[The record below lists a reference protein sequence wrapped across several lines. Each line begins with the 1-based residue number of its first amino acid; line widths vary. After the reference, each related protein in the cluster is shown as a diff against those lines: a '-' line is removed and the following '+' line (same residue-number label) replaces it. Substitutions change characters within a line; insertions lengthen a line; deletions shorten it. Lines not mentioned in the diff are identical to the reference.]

1 MIQCYIP
8 PSSSS
13 SLRPRRSSNR
23 LTINIHGSTSD
34 LPAYTPISGYLRRKT
49 PGASPTSP
57 DFPRSTAYVSTDIA
71 LPILLSFPSPTSTDS
86 SSPETFQPD
95 VTFQFQQSDKPIV
108 ITETTEV
115 VTAAQSPRIHRQWHP
130 GVRLSTPSFSPRLE
144 HMNQCRLV
152 PRLV

>member
-1 MIQCYIP
+1 VIQCYP
-8 PSSSS
+8 PSSPS

-23 LTINIHGSTSD
+23 LTINIYGSTSD
-34 LPAYTPISGYLRRKT
+34 LPANTPISGYLRRKT

-57 DFPRSTAYVSTDIA
+57 GFPRSTAYVSTDIA

-86 SSPETFQPD
+86 SSPDTFQPD
-95 VTFQFQQSDKPIV
+95 VTFQSQQSDKPIV
-108 ITETTEV
+108 ITEITDV
-115 VTAAQSPRIHRQWHP
+115 VHSAQSPLIHRWHS